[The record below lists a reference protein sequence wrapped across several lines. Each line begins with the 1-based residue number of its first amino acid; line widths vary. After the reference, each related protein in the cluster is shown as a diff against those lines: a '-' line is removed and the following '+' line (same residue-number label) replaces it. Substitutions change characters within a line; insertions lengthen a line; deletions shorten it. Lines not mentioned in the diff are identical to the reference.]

1 MKQSPDSLRRRYAA
15 WRAANAEAYARIE
28 RAAVA
33 DMKAGRKFSIRPY
46 VERMRWLD
54 AANGEGGNVGIANAL
69 VPCIAR
75 ELMETYPDMV
85 PLLTHSRSKLDRE
98 VSLDHEVVVPG
109 GE

>member
-15 WRAANAEAYARIE
+15 WRAANAEAYRRIE

-46 VERMRWLD
+46 VEHMRWLD
-54 AANGEGGNVGIANAL
+54 SATGEGNNVGIANAL

-75 ELMETYPDMV
+75 ELMESDPDMV
-85 PLLTHSRSKLDRE
+85 PLLTHSRSKLDK
-98 VSLDHEVVVPG
+98 VADD

>member
-1 MKQSPDSLRRRYAA
+1 MKQSPDSLRRLYAS
-15 WRAANAEAYARIE
+15 WRAANADAYGKIE

-54 AANGEGGNVGIANAL
+54 SANGEGRSVGIANAL

-75 ELMETYPDMV
+75 ELMARYPDMV
-85 PLLTHSRSKLDRE
+85 PLLAHSRSKLDK
-98 VSLDHEVVVPG
+98 VAGD

>member
-1 MKQSPDSLRRRYAA
+1 MRTTPDEIRRQYAA
-15 WRAANAEAYARIE
+15 WRAVNAGAYGRIE

-54 AANGEGGNVGIANAL
+54 SANGEGRSVGIANAL

-75 ELMETYPDMV
+75 ELMDRYPDMV
-85 PLLTHSRSKLDRE
+85 PLLAHSRSKLDK
-98 VSLDHEVVVPG
+98 VVG
-109 GE
+109 DGE

>member
-1 MKQSPDSLRRRYAA
+1 MKQSPDSVRRRYAA
-15 WRAANAEAYARIE
+15 WRAANADAYERIE

-54 AANGEGGNVGIANAL
+54 SVNGEGGNVGIANAL

-75 ELMETYPDMV
+75 ELMEAYPDMV
-85 PLLTHSRSKLDRE
+85 PLITHSRSKLDQRDE
-98 VSLDHEVVVPG
+98 VADD